1 MSKDSLRIS
10 HFIDH
15 ILQAIKRINRYVQ
28 GFDEA
33 AFLNNDEKQ
42 DAVIRNIEIIGEA
55 ARNIERYYP
64 DFAAQHQ
71 EIPWTDIYLMRN
83 RLSHGYFS
91 VDMELVWKTVQN
103 DIPDLEKQILHVRQ
117 NLETEGNQDRVEP
130 IA

>member
-1 MSKDSLRIS
+1 MSKDNLRIP

-15 ILQAIKRINRYVQ
+15 ILQAIKRISRYAQ
-28 GFDEA
+28 GLDEA
-33 AFLNNDEKQ
+33 AFLANDEKQ

-55 ARNIERYYP
+55 ARNIERNYP

-91 VDMELVWKTVQN
+91 VDMELVWKTVQQ
-103 DIPDLEKQILHVRQ
+103 DIPGLEKQILHLRQ
-117 NLETEGNQDRVEP
+117 NLENEGDQDRVEP
-130 IA
+130 IS